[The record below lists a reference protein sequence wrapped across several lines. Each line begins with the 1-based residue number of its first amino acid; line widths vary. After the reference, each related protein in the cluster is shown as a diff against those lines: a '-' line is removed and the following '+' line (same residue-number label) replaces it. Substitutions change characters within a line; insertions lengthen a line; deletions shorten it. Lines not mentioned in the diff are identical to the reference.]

1 MKKGGVAVKW
11 TDRTG
16 DDASA
21 AGLAV
26 ARFTDELFSR
36 IRKLKSPGFDPKW
49 KDVNIMSPVPGLDRF
64 QAAQEWLDRANPS
77 KQSAR
82 P

>member
-1 MKKGGVAVKW
+1 VKW

-16 DDASA
+16 GDASP
-21 AGLAV
+21 AGLEV
-26 ARFTDELFSR
+26 VRFADELFGR
-36 IRKLKSPGFDPKW
+36 IDKLKSPGFDPKW
-49 KDVNIMSPVPGLDRF
+49 KDVNIWSRAPGLDRF
-64 QAAQEWLDRANPS
+64 QAAQEWLDRANPG